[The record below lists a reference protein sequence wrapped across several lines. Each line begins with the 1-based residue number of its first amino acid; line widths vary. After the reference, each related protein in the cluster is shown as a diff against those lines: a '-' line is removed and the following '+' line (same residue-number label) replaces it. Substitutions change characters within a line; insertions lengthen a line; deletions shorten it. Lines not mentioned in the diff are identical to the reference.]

1 MLKIDEANASS
12 ATTNTL
18 SLHLFLLK
26 LHESLDWI
34 LLPLLQTD
42 SIFGSS
48 DGTLSYLLQFF
59 FSELPPETQQALFTN
74 VLSDD
79 TVKRMNL
86 LALNDV
92 NVIILAF

>member
-1 MLKIDEANASS
+1 MELCRNYYS
-12 ATTNTL
+12 
-18 SLHLFLLK
+18 
-26 LHESLDWI
+26 
-34 LLPLLQTD
+34 
-42 SIFGSS
+42 
-48 DGTLSYLLQFF
+48 FF